1 MDLKNIDFSDKK
13 VQQVIAIVLMG
24 VIIAGAIFWFQI
36 KGNNE
41 KLKSA
46 ISVRDEKQQELN
58 KILQLKPQLEKL
70 RIAVSNLRT
79 ELTALESVFP
89 DSADTPSL
97 ITNITKMA
105 RDNQLMVLNFKP
117 LGEETQEYY
126 IQHNYEIELVGAYHK
141 LGTFFEA
148 LARFDLIVNVG
159 SLELKPSSVM
169 SKDIADYRLLEVD
182 SEYDDRVNSVVTK
195 FKISTYSS
203 KNPTPAT
210 TEAAKE

>member
-13 VQQVIAIVLMG
+13 VQQVIAIILMG
-24 VIIAGAIFWFQI
+24 LIISGAIYWLQI
-36 KGNNE
+36 KENTV

-70 RIAVSNLRT
+70 RIAVANLRT
-79 ELTALESVFP
+79 ELTALEAVFP

-97 ITNITKMA
+97 INNITKMA
-105 RDNQLMVLNFKP
+105 RDNELMVINFKP
-117 LGEETQEYY
+117 LGEVVQEYY
-126 IQHNYEIELVGAYHK
+126 IEHNYEIELLGAYHK

-159 SLELKPSSVM
+159 SLSLKPSSVM
-169 SKDIADYRLLEVD
+169 ASDITNYQSLDI
-182 SEYDDRVNSVVTK
+182 SEEYNDQVNSVITK

-203 KNPTPAT
+203 KNPTPVQ
-210 TEAAKE
+210 EQP